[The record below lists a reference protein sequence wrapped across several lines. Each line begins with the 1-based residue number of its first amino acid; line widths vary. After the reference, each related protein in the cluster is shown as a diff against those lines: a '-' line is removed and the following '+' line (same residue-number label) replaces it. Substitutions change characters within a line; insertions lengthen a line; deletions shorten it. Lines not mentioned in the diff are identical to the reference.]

1 MVAKTMKTETPFSK
15 KANLAI
21 LFQEADSSRLLA
33 FADLKYEM
41 VATSEPAKESTT
53 KN

>member
-1 MVAKTMKTETPFSK
+1 MKTEIPFSK
-15 KANLAI
+15 NANRAI
-21 LFQEADSSRLLA
+21 LFQDADSSGIFAL
-33 FADLKYEM
+33 ADLKYER

>member
-1 MVAKTMKTETPFSK
+1 MVAKTMKTEIPFSRN
-15 KANLAI
+15 ANRAI
-21 LFQEADSSRLLA
+21 LFQEADSLGFLA

-41 VATSEPAKESTT
+41 VATSDPAKESTT